1 MLAFIIRRVLQSLVV
16 LLAMSVIVFAGVTAL
31 GDPVEVMSSPDSTQ
45 AEREATRLAMDLDKP
60 LPVQYWRFLTG
71 ALSGDLGK
79 SFAYGAPAVDL
90 ILERMPAT
98 FELAIAAMLIAV
110 VLGIPLG
117 LWAGLKPDSIAGK
130 TIMSGSILG
139 FSLPTFWVGLMMIML
154 FSVYLG
160 WLPTSGRGE
169 TVSVLGLNVSFLTVD
184 GLTHLLMPA
193 LNLALFKLSLI
204 IRLTRAGTQE
214 ALLQDYVK
222 FARAKGLAPSRV
234 VGVHVLKNI
243 MIPIVTVIGLEFG
256 GVIAFAIVTET
267 IFAWPG
273 MGKLIIDSIAVL
285 DRPIIVAYLL
295 VIVILFVFINLVVD
309 VLYSVLDPRVR
320 LATE

>member
-1 MLAFIIRRVLQSLVV
+1 
-16 LLAMSVIVFAGVTAL
+16 
-31 GDPVEVMSSPDSTQ
+31 
-45 AEREATRLAMDLDKP
+45 
-60 LPVQYWRFLTG
+60 
-71 ALSGDLGK
+71 
-79 SFAYGAPAVDL
+79 
-90 ILERMPAT
+90 
-98 FELAIAAMLIAV
+98 
-110 VLGIPLG
+110 
-117 LWAGLKPDSIAGK
+117 
-130 TIMSGSILG
+130 
-139 FSLPTFWVGLMMIML
+139 MMIML
-154 FSVYLG
+154 FSVQLG

-169 TVSVLGLNVSFLTVD
+169 TVEVLGLKLSFLTRD

-295 VIVILFVFINLVVD
+295 VIVIMFVLINLIVD

-320 LATE
+320 LAHE